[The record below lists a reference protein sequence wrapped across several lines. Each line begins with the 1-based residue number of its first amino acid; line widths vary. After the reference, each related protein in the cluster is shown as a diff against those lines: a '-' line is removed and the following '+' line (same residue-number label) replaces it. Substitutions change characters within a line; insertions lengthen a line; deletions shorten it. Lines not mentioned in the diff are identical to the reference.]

1 MSNLKNILS
10 DSEEMNEHALLKYLE
25 GNATEAELRAIE
37 EQMANDGFVDDAI
50 EGLQAI
56 GDKKKLLQLKEQ
68 LNQQLRK
75 ATSKKDKIKKRR
87 GIKDQQWLIIAVLAI
102 VMLSVI
108 GYLLIHFYSK

>member
-1 MSNLKNILS
+1 MSDLKNILS
-10 DSEEMNEHALLKYLE
+10 DSEEMNEHDLLKYVE
-25 GNATEAELRAIE
+25 GNATDAEIRAIE
-37 EQMANDGFVDDAI
+37 EQMANSAFVDDAI

-56 GDKKKLLQLKEQ
+56 GDKQQILKLKEQ

-75 ATSKKDKIKKRR
+75 ATAKKEKIKKRR